1 MPVEYKPAPQSVHA
15 ESPVLV
21 PKVPAAQL
29 RQTVEL
35 LLPLLNVPTGH
46 VMHAV
51 ALDELPYVPAAQTA
65 QLGVDTQ
72 TPPTFVKPALQVTG
86 HDVGVV
92 PPAPEY
98 TPLAPLVHGDSC
110 WQPAL
115 QFQ

>member
-1 MPVEYKPAPQSVHA
+1 M
-15 ESPVLV
+15 LV

-46 VMHAV
+46 VTHAV